1 MHQNGYAG
9 FWIRAAAR
17 IIDIFAILVVYW
29 LFYLANKL
37 GAVAGFLPP
46 LPVEQ
51 AQAGEGFASI
61 INVIRGFFVLGFI
74 PFYFVWLHGTYGQ
87 TFGKMA
93 MGIRIVNVD
102 GSRLTY
108 WQAFRRWMVEI
119 VFGSVLGAFL
129 LITLGLLWM
138 VLNFVLGK
146 IASFISIVRYLQDA
160 FEWVVGLAIIL
171 LAPIPIAI
179 MYAPAAFDP
188 RKQGLH
194 DRICHTLVIRHERQI
209 CGSAPSGEAF
219 APASEPDFPPAGS
232 GEAPLDKGPEGGV

>member
-1 MHQNGYAG
+1 MKGEIAMHQNGYAG
-9 FWIRAAAR
+9 FWVRAAAR

-37 GAVAGFLPP
+37 GAAIGFLPP

-51 AQAGEGFASI
+51 STSGEGFASI
-61 INVIRGFFVLGFI
+61 INIIRGLFVLGFI

-93 MGIRIVNVD
+93 MGVKVVNLD
-102 GSRLTY
+102 GSRLNY

-129 LITLGLLWM
+129 LVTLGLLWM
-138 VLNFVLGK
+138 ILNFVLGK

-160 FEWVVGLAIIL
+160 FEWVIGLAIIL

-179 MYAPAAFDP
+179 MYAPAAFDL

-194 DRICHTLVIRHERQI
+194 DRICHTLVVRHERSLAGPI
-209 CGSAPSGEAF
+209 PTTESAHAL
-219 APASEPDFPPAGS
+219 
-232 GEAPLDKGPEGGV
+232 LDKDTEGTL